1 MLILTGVYNPETDWL
16 QMFSHQGKWGGGDMN
31 PDPKPMSQEMRLRG
45 SVACKNAKQTK
56 DTKVVRFPCS
66 DDGNIYIYIL
76 YHLFKLCEFV
86 GFCLEC
92 DSGYLPYPSLD
103 SSPTSWMS
111 IGN

>member
-66 DDGNIYIYIL
+66 DDGNIYIYII
-76 YHLFKLCEFV
+76 
-86 GFCLEC
+86 
-92 DSGYLPYPSLD
+92 
-103 SSPTSWMS
+103 SS
-111 IGN
+111 I